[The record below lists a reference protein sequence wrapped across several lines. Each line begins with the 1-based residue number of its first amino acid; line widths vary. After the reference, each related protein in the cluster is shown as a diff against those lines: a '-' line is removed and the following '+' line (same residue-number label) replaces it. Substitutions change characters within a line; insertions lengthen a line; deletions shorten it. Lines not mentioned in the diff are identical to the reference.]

1 MLLPFIKK
9 SDLQS
14 LSYKQVVTIV
24 LAGAFLAGF
33 DFWNSSFSY
42 TTVQIQIC
50 SLI

>member
-24 LAGAFLAGF
+24 LAGAFLAGDLTF
-33 DFWNSSFSY
+33 G
-42 TTVQIQIC
+42 TVLFLHNC
-50 SLI
+50 GKFKFAR